1 MTYNYTPVEDETSL
15 ELSHFISMNFE
26 LQHLLNL
33 KRPVTESYGQERPL
47 TPTTGVRA
55 GRQKGALAMVQDR
68 MGFWGKILLGNG
80 EPDSD
85 KWMGLEVRE
94 Q

>member
-1 MTYNYTPVEDETSL
+1 LTYNYTPVEDETSL
-15 ELSHFISMNFE
+15 ELSHFISTNFE

-33 KRPVTESYGQERPL
+33 KRLVTESYGQKRPL

-55 GRQKGALAMVQDR
+55 GRQKGVLAMVQDR
-68 MGFWGKILLGNG
+68 LGLRGKILLGNG